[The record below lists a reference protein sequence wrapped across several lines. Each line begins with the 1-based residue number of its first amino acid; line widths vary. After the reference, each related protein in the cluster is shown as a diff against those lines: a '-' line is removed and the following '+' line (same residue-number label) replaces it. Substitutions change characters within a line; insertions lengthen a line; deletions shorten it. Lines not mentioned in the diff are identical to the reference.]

1 MEKKTKIIVIS
12 VSAAVAIAIA
22 VAVFFIVRRRRNSE
36 KKTAKGL
43 VRYAKSQL
51 GRPYW
56 WGTNGQTA
64 TPELLAKLQQT
75 YPDQYGQ
82 AMYNDA
88 PSQFGQRVHDCAGLI
103 EAYMWSV
110 DGSKD
115 GEIIPGSN
123 NFPDTTANNMYASAI
138 EKGNIT
144 RPEDVP
150 EIPGLALHMDRHVGV
165 YIGKGKVVEARGHK
179 FGVVETDLN
188 GRGWEHWFKV
198 PGIEY

>member
-1 MEKKTKIIVIS
+1 MPRSKTIILLS
-12 VSAAVAIAIA
+12 VTAVAIAAA
-22 VAVFFIVRRRRNSE
+22 VTVFIIVRRRNTGR
-36 KKTAKGL
+36 KTAKGL
-43 VRYAKSQL
+43 VRYARSQL

-64 TPELLAKLQQT
+64 TPELLAKLQQM

-88 PSQFGQRVHDCAGLI
+88 PSQLGQRVHDCAGLI

-138 EKGNIT
+138 EKGDIGT
-144 RPEDVP
+144 LP
-150 EIPGLALHMDRHVGV
+150 EIPGIALHRDRHAGV
-165 YIGKGKVVEARGHK
+165 YIGKGKVIEAKGHK
-179 FGVVETDLN
+179 YGVVETDLDS
-188 GRGWEHWFKV
+188 GEWQHWFKV
-198 PGIEY
+198 KGVEY